1 MHFPSKEKTAGSSP
15 AGDTSKE
22 KKVFSYKFMKEYK
35 YIEVS
40 EKQLEDLIR
49 QGANSIEEGV
59 RYIDHQRNTERGPL
73 DVLMVDSGNALIV
86 AELKIIEDDTML
98 VQGIDYYDY
107 ISKNIEGISRVYKN
121 FHIDPS
127 QTARLFLIAP
137 SFSVSL
143 LNRCKWV
150 DIPISLFTY
159 KCIIFEDSK
168 EITPVFS
175 EIIIPSTPE
184 IVETYNLKD
193 RFGYI
198 TSSDIRKIAND
209 LIEEIKS
216 WDTTNIFIEPTK
228 HDISAKVFGRVFAY
242 ICPRRNSFMI
252 YTYDNEKK
260 WAGFSINQK
269 EDLENVKVLL
279 KINIDR
285 LR

>member
-1 MHFPSKEKTAGSSP
+1 LG
-15 AGDTSKE
+15 
-22 KKVFSYKFMKEYK
+22 KKIFNHKFMKKYK
-35 YIEVS
+35 SIEVS

-49 QGANSIEEGV
+49 QGANLIEEGV

-86 AELKIIEDDTML
+86 AELKVVEDDTML

-107 ISKNIEGISRVYKN
+107 ISKNIEGISRVYKD

-143 LNRCKWV
+143 LSRCKWINV
-150 DIPISLFTY
+150 PISLFTY
-159 KCIIFEDSK
+159 KCITFEDSK

-175 EIIIPSTPE
+175 EVIIPSVPE
-184 IVETYNLKD
+184 IVETYDLKD
-193 RFGYI
+193 RLEYI

-216 WDTTNIFIEPTK
+216 WDATNILIEPTK
-228 HDISAKVFGRVFAY
+228 HDMSAKASGRVFAY
-242 ICPRRNSFMI
+242 IAPRRKHFMV
-252 YTYDNEKK
+252 YTFNNEKK
-260 WAGFSINQK
+260 WTGFPINQK
-269 EDLENVKVLL
+269 EELETVKVLL
-279 KINIDR
+279 KTNIDKFR
-285 LR
+285 

>member
-1 MHFPSKEKTAGSSP
+1 M
-15 AGDTSKE
+15 
-22 KKVFSYKFMKEYK
+22 KKYKS
-35 YIEVS
+35 IEVS

-49 QGANSIEEGV
+49 QGVNSIEEGV

-107 ISKNIEGISRVYKN
+107 ISKYIEGISRVYKD

-127 QTARLFLIAP
+127 QTVRLFLIAP

-159 KCIIFEDSK
+159 KCITFEDSK

-175 EIIIPSTPE
+175 EITIPSTPE
-184 IVETYNLKD
+184 VVETYNLKD
-193 RFGYI
+193 RIEYI
-198 TSSDIRKIAND
+198 TSLDIRKIAND
-209 LIEEIKS
+209 LIEEIKN
-216 WDTTNIFIEPTK
+216 WDTANILIEPTK
-228 HDISAKVFGRVFAY
+228 YDISAKVSGRVFAY
-242 ICPRRNSFMI
+242 IFPRRKFFWV
-252 YTYDNEKK
+252 YTFDNEKK
-260 WAGFSINQK
+260 WTSFKIDQK
-269 EDLENVKVLL
+269 KDLETVKILL
-279 KINIDR
+279 KTNIDR